1 MGGPSSLLFLTVLG
15 TSPGPSLLYKP
26 NSEYLVSNPVQA
38 ALQSNKR
45 LKAKH
50 FFLIFLA
57 WHDPE
62 ELNLH

>member
-1 MGGPSSLLFLTVLG
+1 MQKH
-15 TSPGPSLLYKP
+15 TS
-26 NSEYLVSNPVQA
+26 NSEYLVRNLVQA

-50 FFLIFLA
+50 FFEYFLA

-62 ELNLH
+62 TQGGRSLHVSLNKYKHC